1 MDGQYPGG
9 KDGGD
14 STRHAEMG
22 ELDIREAVAI
32 DVHLHAQ
39 GHYMNLFER
48 SMPKGIEEMGAFV
61 DAVIGQDSYKSS
73 KVLFRSF
80 HLG

>member
-1 MDGQYPGG
+1 MDGQYPGC

-22 ELDIREAVAI
+22 ELNIREAVAV
-32 DVHLHAQ
+32 DVHLYAQ
-39 GHYMNLFER
+39 GHQIDLLER

-61 DAVIGQDSYKSS
+61 DAVIGQDCYKSS

>member
-1 MDGQYPGG
+1 
-9 KDGGD
+9 
-14 STRHAEMG
+14 
-22 ELDIREAVAI
+22 
-32 DVHLHAQ
+32 
-39 GHYMNLFER
+39 
-48 SMPKGIEEMGAFV
+48 MGAFV